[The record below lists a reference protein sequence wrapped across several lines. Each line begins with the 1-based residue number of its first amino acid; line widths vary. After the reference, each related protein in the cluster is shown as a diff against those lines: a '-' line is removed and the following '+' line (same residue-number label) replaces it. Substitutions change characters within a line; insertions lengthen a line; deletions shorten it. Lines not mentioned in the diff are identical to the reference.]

1 VDRSSSF
8 TRSPLRT
15 NAEGPTLSR
24 PQETTA
30 LSKPAATPEVTASLQ
45 AMANRLRIHSIRSTT
60 AAGSGHP
67 TTCLSVAEIMATLF
81 FSELRYVPTEP
92 THPGADRFVLSKG
105 HAAPILYAAWAEAGL
120 FPVEKLTD
128 LRKWESNLE
137 GHPTPRL
144 PFVDVATGSLGQGL
158 SVGVGLAINAGLDKT
173 GYRTYVLMGDGECAE
188 GSVWEAAQ
196 TAGYYHL
203 SSLVAIVDMNRLG
216 QSQATALQHDAET
229 LASRFASFGFQAL
242 VVDGHDVGALLQAY
256 DQARNESTR
265 PTAIIAKTFK
275 GNGVS
280 FASDQDQWHGKAFKA
295 GTEADQAVAEIEAA
309 GTELKTALAPAAP
322 PLRPAALPQP
332 SAFPAPNYPKNGP
345 LVATREAYGAA
356 LLKLGQINPAVVA
369 LDGDTKNSTFAD
381 KFAKAFPERFT
392 EGFIAEQN
400 VVGMAAGL
408 AARGKIPFCSTFAAF
423 FTRAF
428 DQIRMNA
435 ISGLNVKYCGSHAG
449 VSIGED
455 GGSQMGLED
464 LAMFRTLPG
473 CVVFYP
479 SDPVSAEHAVR
490 LAAEHR
496 GPAYIRSSRPKT
508 SVLYDGDDQ
517 FAIGHA
523 KVVFQSPDDEL
534 LLVGAGITLH
544 ECVAAAN
551 ILAAEGTMVRVMDPF
566 TIKPLD
572 REALM
577 AHATV
582 CGKRVLVVEDHYPEG
597 GIGEA
602 VAGALADADIRVH
615 SLAITVL
622 PHSGTPEELVEK
634 YGIGKTGIVSK
645 VRELLA

>member
-1 VDRSSSF
+1 
-8 TRSPLRT
+8 
-15 NAEGPTLSR
+15 
-24 PQETTA
+24 
-30 LSKPAATPEVTASLQ
+30 
-45 AMANRLRIHSIRSTT
+45 MANRLRIHSIRSTT

-67 TTCLSVAEIMATLF
+67 STCMSAAEIMATLF

-92 THPGADRFVLSKG
+92 THPGADRFILSKG
-105 HAAPILYAAWAEAGL
+105 HAAPILYGAWAEAGL

-158 SVGVGLAINAGLDKT
+158 SVGVGLTINAGLDKT

-196 TAGYYHL
+196 TAGHYGL
-203 SSLVAIVDMNRLG
+203 KDLVAIVDMNRLG
-216 QSQATALQHDAET
+216 QSQATALQHDAEQ
-229 LASRFASFGFQAL
+229 LAARFAAFGFQAI
-242 VVDGHDVGALLQAY
+242 VVDGHSVTDLLAAY
-256 DQARNESTR
+256 DQARAESSK

-275 GNGVS
+275 GQGVS
-280 FASDQDQWHGKAFKA
+280 FTADKDGWHGKAFKA
-295 GTEADQAVAEIEAA
+295 GEEADKAIAEIEAA
-309 GTELKTALAPAAP
+309 GTALTAELKPQAPAN
-322 PLRPAALPQP
+322 RPAPLAAA
-332 SAFPAPNYPKNGP
+332 SAYPTPNYPKDGP
-345 LVATREAYGAA
+345 QVATREAYGAA
-356 LLKLGQINPAVVA
+356 LLKLGQVNPAVVA

-381 KFAKAFPERFT
+381 KFAKAFPDRFT

-464 LAMFRTLPG
+464 IAMFRTLPG

-490 LAAEHR
+490 LAADHK

-508 SVLYDGDDQ
+508 NVLYDGADS

-544 ECVAAAN
+544 EAVGAAN
-551 ILAAEGTMVRVMDPF
+551 ILAAEGTMVRVLDPF

-572 REALM
+572 REALI

-582 CGKRVLVVEDHYPEG
+582 CGNRILVVEDHYPEG

-602 VAGALADADIRVH
+602 IAACLSDTDIRVH
-615 SLAITVL
+615 SQAITVL

-634 YGIGKTGIVSK
+634 YGIGKVAIAAR
-645 VRELLA
+645 VRELLAL